1 MKRII
6 SLFVTLSICTMTAC
20 SQDTPIVGTSIQLRI
35 GTNTFIASLYDTP
48 TAHAFVGLLPLKV
61 EMYELNGNEKYHYLS
76 IDLPA
81 NAAHIGTIHAGD
93 IMLYGDNCLVLFYDT
108 FTTSYRYTPIGHIDD
123 VSGLRET
130 VGSDSI
136 EVDFV
141 GVSTG
146 KSVVEKG
153 KTDNGVWYDIF
164 GREVVSPIAG
174 IYLHNGKKI
183 LCLP

>member
-1 MKRII
+1 M
-6 SLFVTLSICTMTAC
+6 
-20 SQDTPIVGTSIQLRI
+20 QGTSC
-35 GTNTFIASLYDTP
+35 S
-48 TAHAFVGLLPLKV
+48 TAITVW
-61 EMYELNGNEKYHYLS
+61 YY
-76 IDLPA
+76 
-81 NAAHIGTIHAGD
+81 
-93 IMLYGDNCLVLFYDT
+93 FYDS
-108 FTTSYRYTPIGHIDD
+108 FTTSYRYTPIGHVDD
-123 VSGLRET
+123 VSGLREA

-146 KSVVEKG
+146 KSVAEKG